1 MAGCAAFPVTD
12 VVFNRL
18 HFVVL
23 QHMWVGSAC
32 SLMPLRTGH
41 ANRPIRFEGGAFSQ
55 NDPK

>member
-23 QHMWVGSAC
+23 QHMRVGSAC
-32 SLMPLRTGH
+32 SLMP
-41 ANRPIRFEGGAFSQ
+41 PPDGACQQS
-55 NDPK
+55 DPF